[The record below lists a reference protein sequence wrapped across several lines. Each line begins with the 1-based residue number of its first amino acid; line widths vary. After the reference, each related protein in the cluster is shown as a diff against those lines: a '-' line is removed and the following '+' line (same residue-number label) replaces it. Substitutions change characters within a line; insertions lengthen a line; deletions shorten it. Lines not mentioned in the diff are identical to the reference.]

1 MSKTAFMANGTTV
14 DAKASQDA
22 RPAQAAPGRESVAP
36 SAAGDIDRT
45 LIPISGKRAAIL
57 DAATRVFLEY
67 GYGAASMGTIAVQ
80 AGVSKQT
87 VYSHFGSKEAL
98 FGAIVRERCDRLL
111 LPIRISDSQGKGPA
125 AVLTDVAVRFVTLIR
140 NPESR
145 ALFRAVVA
153 ESGRFPELAEAFY
166 RSGPA
171 LAVDN
176 LAAYLADVDGRGEI
190 KVEKPLLSARLFFGM
205 LRGDWHLRL
214 LLGIGPEP
222 SDQEAD
228 AIVTHVVAMFLAA
241 HRR

>member
-1 MSKTAFMANGTTV
+1 M
-14 DAKASQDA
+14 
-22 RPAQAAPGRESVAP
+22 
-36 SAAGDIDRT
+36 
-45 LIPISGKRAAIL
+45 SGKRAAIL

-67 GYGAASMGTIAVQ
+67 GYGAASMGTIAVA

-87 VYSHFGSKEAL
+87 VYSHFGSKDAL

-111 LPIRISDSQGKGPA
+111 QPIRIADDHGKNPT
-125 AVLTDVAVRFVTLIR
+125 AVLTGIASRFVTLIM

-153 ESGRFPELAEAFY
+153 ESARFPELAEAFY

-176 LAAYLADVDGRGEI
+176 LAAYLAEVDARGAL
-190 KVEKPLLSARLFFGM
+190 KVAKPVLSARLFFGM
-205 LRGDWHLRL
+205 LRGDLHLRL

-222 SDQEAD
+222 SAREID
-228 AIVTHVVAMFLAA
+228 AMVDHAVETFLAA

>member
-1 MSKTAFMANGTTV
+1 M
-14 DAKASQDA
+14 
-22 RPAQAAPGRESVAP
+22 
-36 SAAGDIDRT
+36 
-45 LIPISGKRAAIL
+45 SGKRAAIL

-67 GYGAASMGTIAVQ
+67 GYGAASMGTIAVA

-87 VYSHFGSKEAL
+87 VYSHFGSKDAL

-111 LPIRISDSQGKGPA
+111 QPIRIADDHGKNPT
-125 AVLTDVAVRFVTLIR
+125 AVLTGIASRFVTLIM

-153 ESGRFPELAEAFY
+153 ESARFPELAEAFY

-176 LAAYLADVDGRGEI
+176 LAAYLGEVDARGAL
-190 KVEKPLLSARLFFGM
+190 KVAKPVLSARLFFGM
-205 LRGDWHLRL
+205 LRGDLHLRL

-222 SDQEAD
+222 SAREID
-228 AIVTHVVAMFLAA
+228 AMVDHAVETFLAA